1 MTPANRQA
9 ASRRSDVASFIA
21 MDVLREANR
30 LEQEGRRILHLEVG
44 QPGTKAPRTVR
55 EAAARALE
63 SERLGYTDALG
74 IEPLRRRIA
83 RHYGEA
89 HGLDIDPRRI
99 AVTTGSSG
107 AFILAYLA
115 AFDPGARIGLPVP
128 GYPANRN
135 ILQALG
141 LVDVPL
147 RLTAE
152 ARWVPTPEQVRAAGR
167 DGGLDGL
174 LIASPA
180 NPSGTMAK
188 SEALGALCDLAD
200 TEGLRFISDEI
211 YHGLVFEA
219 PAETA
224 LRFSDRAIVINSFS
238 KFYSMTGWRVGWVVL
253 PEDLLRPFERL
264 AQNLFISVPAL
275 SQMAAVAAF
284 DAGDELEANRAVY
297 ARNRDLLARRLPE
310 IGLGDFLPMDG
321 AFYAYVDVTRY
332 CEDSAQLADRL
343 LHEAGVA
350 VTPGADFD
358 PEHGHRYIR
367 LSYAGPHEEIGEAVT
382 LIGDWLKEKAG
393 AVK

>member
-1 MTPANRQA
+1 MKPTNGQA
-9 ASRRSDVASFIA
+9 ASRRSNVASFIA
-21 MDVLREANR
+21 MDVLREATR
-30 LEQEGRRILHLEVG
+30 LEREGRRVLHLEVG
-44 QPGTKAPRTVR
+44 QPGTQAPLAVR

-74 IEPLRRRIA
+74 IEGLRARIA

-89 HGLDIDPRRI
+89 HDLDIDPRRI

-107 AFILAYLA
+107 AFILSYLA

-141 LVDVPL
+141 LIDVTL
-147 RLTAE
+147 RLDEE
-152 ARWVPTPEQVRAAGR
+152 ARWAPMPEQILAAR
-167 DGGLDGL
+167 REGGLDGL
-174 LIASPA
+174 LVASPA
-180 NPSGTMAK
+180 NPSGTMVTP
-188 SEALGALCDLAD
+188 EALRALCELAD
-200 TEGLRFISDEI
+200 GEDLRFISDEI
-211 YHGLVFEA
+211 YHGLTYDA
-219 PAETA
+219 HAETA
-224 LRFSDRAIVINSFS
+224 LRFTDRAITVNSFS

-275 SQMAAVAAF
+275 SQVAAMAAF
-284 DAGDELEANRAVY
+284 DCGDELEANRAVY

-310 IGLGDFLPMDG
+310 IGLGGFLPMDG
-321 AFYAYVDVTRY
+321 AFYAYVDVSAY
-332 CEDSAQLADRL
+332 CEDSAEFADRL

-358 PEHGHRYIR
+358 PEQGHRHIR
-367 LSYAGPHEEIGEAVT
+367 LSYAGPHGEIAEAVT
-382 LIGDWLKEKAG
+382 LIGEWLREQRSETG
-393 AVK
+393 